1 MKSFQVLAFLVLF
14 ILLKVSA
21 FADFTGQVF
30 YLNLDKDFLKFLEK
44 KIVLLKA
51 QEFRHHYEAGHIE
64 RSFVYWNE
72 NYGKYLLSKYP
83 LVSIPSQDITY
94 SFSKEDVEKFS
105 FEISRRLSIYVNYD
119 FERNMSDEGIAYY
132 LYVLHMEQIPFDIL
146 TGISIWQTL
155 KRFLNGLLYSE
166 DRKNSSVIHLK
177 KILEKYDD
185 NIDQGVLYI
194 FKMITTD
201 SKPTGKK
208 QKSTCNI
215 L

>member
-1 MKSFQVLAFLVLF
+1 MKSFQVLAFFVLF
-14 ILLKVSA
+14 TLLNVSA

-30 YLNLDKDFLKFLEK
+30 YLKLDKDFLKFLEQ
-44 KIVLLKA
+44 KIALLKA
-51 QEFRHHYEAGHIE
+51 QKICHHYEAGHIE

-83 LVSIPSQDITY
+83 LVSIPSQGITY

-105 FEISRRLSIYVNYD
+105 FEIGRRLSIYVACD
-119 FERNMSDEGIAYY
+119 FERNMSDEEIAYY

-146 TGISIWQTL
+146 TSVNIWQTL

-194 FKMITTD
+194 FKTITTD
-201 SKPTGKK
+201 SKLTGKK
-208 QKSTCNI
+208 QKSTCSI